1 MKKNSFSIHN
11 LQCSLNQERSNFQ
24 SPLITATKEN
34 KKIFD
39 CKIVNNNFSDC
50 NWIRTHNHLVHKR
63 TLNHLTQPAW
73 LNG

>member
-39 CKIVNNNFSDC
+39 CKIVNNNFSDFF
-50 NWIRTHNHLVHKR
+50 NDES
-63 TLNHLTQPAW
+63 TLSKNFIIYLFIYSLFTVD
-73 LNG
+73 